1 MASTMVSV
9 ATCTEFQSAAV
20 TPWKL
25 TKKDSEAR
33 SNDGQKRLGKAV
45 TSSGAESALTSRR

>member
-1 MASTMVSV
+1 MVRV
-9 ATCTEFQSAAV
+9 AQRIEFQSAAV

-33 SNDGQKRLGKAV
+33 SNEGKKRLGKPV
-45 TSSGAESALTSRR
+45 TSAGEDSALTKSR